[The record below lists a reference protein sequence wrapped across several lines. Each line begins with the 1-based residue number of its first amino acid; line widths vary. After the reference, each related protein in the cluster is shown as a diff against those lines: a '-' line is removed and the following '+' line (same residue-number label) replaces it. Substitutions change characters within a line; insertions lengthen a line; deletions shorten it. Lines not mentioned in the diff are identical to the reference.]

1 MKTKTFVGVD
11 YHKAFSYGTI
21 MTPSGEILKQGR
33 FANHPRAVAGF
44 LGEYAGEDCSAVL
57 EATRNWCVMH
67 DWLEDLTGQV
77 TLAHPLKVRAI
88 AEAKIK
94 TDKIDATT
102 LAHLLRSDLVPAA
115 HVASPQAR
123 ILKRLLR
130 HRMFLVRV
138 QTMVKNR
145 IHTLLDR
152 YPLIRAERKA
162 SELFTKMGIAW
173 MRRVQVDKHDR
184 FILDGELTFLEHL
197 QEQIRQSDRYLAK
210 VGRRDRRV
218 RLLETIP
225 GIGRAFAL
233 LLVSEI
239 DDIRRFRK
247 PKALHAYAGLVPSTY
262 SSGGR
267 TFHGRITRQGNKYI
281 RWAMVEA
288 VWPAIQKDV
297 ALNEL
302 YYRLSARKGANCA
315 KVATAKRLLT
325 IVYRVLSENREYRDG
340 Q

>member
-1 MKTKTFVGVD
+1 MKTFVGVD

-21 MTPSGEILKQGR
+21 MTQSGQILKQGR
-33 FANHPRAVAGF
+33 FANHPQSVEQF
-44 LGEYAGEDCSAVL
+44 LGDYAGDDCSAVL

-67 DWLEDLTGQV
+67 DWLEDLTGEV

-102 LAHLLRSDLVPAA
+102 LAHLLRCDLIPAA
-115 HVASPQAR
+115 HVASPAAR
-123 ILKRLLR
+123 VLKRLLR

-145 IHTLLDR
+145 IHALLDR
-152 YPLIRAERKA
+152 YPAIRAQRKA
-162 SELFTKMGIAW
+162 DELFTKMGMAW
-173 MRRVQVDKHDR
+173 MRQIAVDKDDR
-184 FILDGELTFLEHL
+184 FVLDSELDFLEHI
-197 QEQIRQSDRYLAK
+197 QEQVRQADRYLSN

-218 RLLETIP
+218 RNLETVP

-239 DDIRRFRK
+239 DDIRRFGK

-262 SSGGR
+262 SSGGH
-267 TFHGRITRQGNKYI
+267 TYNGRITKQGNKYI

-288 VWPAIQKDV
+288 VWPAIQKNV
-297 ALNEL
+297 QLNEL
-302 YYRLSARKGANCA
+302 YYRLAGRKGPNCA

>member
-1 MKTKTFVGVD
+1 MKTFVGVD

-21 MTPSGEILKQGR
+21 MTQTGQILKQGR
-33 FANHPRAVAGF
+33 FANSPGSVEQF
-44 LGEYAGEDCSAVL
+44 LGEYAGDDCSAVL

-67 DWLEDLTGQV
+67 DWLEDVAGEV

-102 LAHLLRSDLVPAA
+102 LAHLLRCDLIPAA
-115 HVASPQAR
+115 HVASPAAR
-123 ILKRLLR
+123 VLKRLLR

-145 IHTLLDR
+145 IHTVLDR
-152 YPLIRAERKA
+152 YPAIRAQRQA
-162 SELFTKMGIAW
+162 DELFTKMGMAW
-173 MRRVQVDKHDR
+173 MRQVPVDKADR
-184 FILDGELTFLEHL
+184 FILDSELTFLEHI
-197 QEQIRQSDRYLAK
+197 QEQIRQADRYLAS
-210 VGRRDRRV
+210 VGKRDRRV
-218 RLLETIP
+218 GLLETIP

-262 SSGGR
+262 SSGGH
-267 TFHGRITRQGNKYI
+267 TFHGRITKQGNKYI

-288 VWPAIQKDV
+288 VWPAIQKNV
-297 ALNEL
+297 WLNEL
-302 YYRLSARKGANCA
+302 YCRLAARKGANCA
-315 KVATAKRLLT
+315 KVAAAKRLVT
-325 IVYRVLSENREYRDG
+325 IVYRVLSENREYRDE